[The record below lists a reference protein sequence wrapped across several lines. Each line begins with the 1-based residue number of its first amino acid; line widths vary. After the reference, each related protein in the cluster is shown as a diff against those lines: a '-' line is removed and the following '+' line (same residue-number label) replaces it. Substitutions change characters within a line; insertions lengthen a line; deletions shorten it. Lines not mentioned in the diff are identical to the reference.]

1 VTVAAPLLAL
11 ALATAAGGGEDDA
24 RAGAWKRF
32 PVFVWFHGGPP
43 AGPAAFDVLRRHGLL
58 GCNVEGSDSS
68 DVAAKQGAPFYVDH
82 LAGKGDLYLR
92 PAAFEADQKRL
103 ADDLLGFRPARPNC
117 FVADDV
123 AARLDRLVDE
133 GVKRHAPNRPLAYVF
148 DDELSVTRGVNPMDY
163 CFGPECLSGLRHWLI
178 ARDGSLEKVNSA
190 WGTRFSSVDAI
201 VPPTTEAAR
210 AANAERPLAEL
221 SFAAWSD
228 HREFMDGALALRLD
242 ELAERVRRVDPGAP
256 VGFTG
261 GQLPSAFGGFDWG
274 RLLRTQTFVEPY
286 EGGLAPALVHG
297 LARPGTKVVSTWFVP
312 DEADARAKYSPWEV
326 FPRVARGDD
335 GAVIWSSG
343 AIFEVETGGEHGGEL
358 DLNATGR
365 ALAEVVAAA
374 RALRAA
380 TEGAQRP
387 RADVAIVVSQPSI
400 RATWLVDSW
409 GDGKTWPRRLT
420 SYESDHSSS
429 AAARLGWD
437 AVCGALGLE
446 VGYVD
451 VRDLA
456 GGAPAGAA
464 ADGPRIW
471 IVPGGAAL
479 SEREVD
485 ALLAKAR
492 AGALVVADAHALLFD
507 ERLRGRDDAALRRL
521 FGVRRAT
528 GRKLADLAREL
539 ARGAADASGAWV
551 VEGDALRADGAERSA
566 FAGFTKVHGAGAAW
580 LLDRR
585 LAGLE
590 RAPER
595 LAQFA
600 AGFERELAARGRSP
614 KRTRPGL
621 AAAGRVRWHRRVDG
635 AAEIWI
641 GVRIDGDGASRGEPV
656 EARLDFAEPRRV
668 QERLGRALDPAA
680 FASEAPVAGVA
691 ARIDASHPLLLR
703 CEPR

>member
-1 VTVAAPLLAL
+1 MTAAALLAF
-11 ALATAAGGGEDDA
+11 ALATAAGGDEDDA
-24 RAGAWKRF
+24 RAAAWKRF

-58 GCNVEGSDSS
+58 GCNVEGSGSS
-68 DVAAKQGAPFYVDH
+68 DAAARAGVPFYVDH
-82 LAGKGDLYLR
+82 VAGKGDLYLR
-92 PAAFEADQKRL
+92 PAEFEKDQQRL
-103 ADDLLGFRPARPNC
+103 AAELLAFQPARPNC
-117 FVADDV
+117 FVAEEV
-123 AARLDRLVDE
+123 AARLDRRVDE
-133 GVKRHAPNRPLAYVF
+133 NARRHASNRPLAYVL

-163 CFGPECLSGLRHWLI
+163 CFGPECLAELRRWLL
-178 ARDGSLEKVNSA
+178 ARDGSLEKVNAA

-228 HREFMDGALALRLD
+228 HREYMEEALAARLD

-261 GQLPSAFGGFDWG
+261 GQFPSAFGGFDWG
-274 RLLRTQTFVEPY
+274 RLLRTQSFVEPY

-297 LARPGTKVVSTWFVP
+297 LARPGTRVVSTWFLP
-312 DEADARAKYSPWEV
+312 DEADAREKFSPWEV

-343 AIFEVETGGEHGGEL
+343 ALFEEEREGKL

-400 RATWLVDSW
+400 RATWLVDAWSN
-409 GDGKTWPRRLT
+409 GKTWPRRLT
-420 SYESDHSSS
+420 SYEVGHSSS
-429 AAARLGWD
+429 AAARLDWD

-451 VRDLA
+451 VRALS
-456 GGAPAGAA
+456 GGAPAGAP
-464 ADGPRIW
+464 ADGPQIW
-471 IVPGGAAL
+471 IVPEGAAL

-539 ARGAADASGAWV
+539 ERGAADASGALV
-551 VEGDALRADGAERSA
+551 VEGDALSADGAERSG
-566 FAGFTKVHGAGAAW
+566 FAGFSKAHGAGAAW

-590 RAPER
+590 REPER
-595 LAQFA
+595 LAKFA

-614 KRTRPGL
+614 KRTRPAL
-621 AAAGRVRWHRRVDG
+621 AAVGRVRWRRLDEG
-635 AAEIWI
+635 AREWWI
-641 GVRIDGDGASRGEPV
+641 GVRVDGDGASRGEAV
-656 EARLDFAEPRRV
+656 EARLDFTEPRRV

-680 FASEAPVAGVA
+680 FASDAPVAGIA

>member
-1 VTVAAPLLAL
+1 MTAAAPFVRLAPLLAF
-11 ALATAAGGGEDDA
+11 ALATAAGGDEDDA
-24 RAGAWKRF
+24 RAAAWKRF

-43 AGPAAFDVLRRHGLL
+43 AGPAAFEVLRRHGLL

-68 DVAAKQGAPFYVDH
+68 DAAARAGVPFYADH
-82 LAGKGDLYLR
+82 VAGKGDLYLR
-92 PAAFEADQKRL
+92 PAEFEKDQKRL
-103 ADDLLGFRPARPNC
+103 AEELLAFRPVRPNC
-117 FVADDV
+117 FVAEEV
-123 AARLDRLVDE
+123 VARLDRRVDE
-133 GVKRHAPNRPLAYVF
+133 NARRQAPNRPLAYVL

-163 CFGPECLSGLRHWLI
+163 CFGPECLAGLRHWLI
-178 ARDGSLEKVNSA
+178 ARDGSLEKVNAA

-210 AANAERPLAEL
+210 VANAERPLAQL

-228 HREFMDGALALRLD
+228 HREFMDEALALRLD

-343 AIFEVETGGEHGGEL
+343 AIFEVETGGEHGSEL
-358 DLNATGR
+358 DLNAAGR

-451 VRDLA
+451 VRELS
-456 GGAPAGAA
+456 GGAPAAA
-464 ADGPRIW
+464 PADGPRIW
-471 IVPGGAAL
+471 IVPEGAAL
-479 SEREVD
+479 SEREID

-521 FGVRRAT
+521 FGVRRAP

-539 ARGAADASGAWV
+539 ASGSLA
-551 VEGDALRADGAERSA
+551 VEGDALTADGAERNA
-566 FAGFTKVHGAGAAW
+566 FAGFVKSHGTGATW

-600 AGFERELAARGRSP
+600 AGFEQELAARGRSP
-614 KRTRPGL
+614 KRTRPAL
-621 AAAGRVRWHRRVDG
+621 AAAGRVRWRRLEEGVC
-635 AAEIWI
+635 AWWI
-641 GVRIDGDGASRGEPV
+641 GVRIDGDGASRGEAV

-668 QERLGRALDPAA
+668 QERLGRPLDPAA
-680 FASEAPVAGVA
+680 FSSDAPVAGVA

>member
-1 VTVAAPLLAL
+1 VTAAALLAF
-11 ALATAAGGGEDDA
+11 ALATAAGGDEDDA
-24 RAGAWKRF
+24 RAATWKRF

-58 GCNVEGSDSS
+58 GCNVEGSESS
-68 DVAAKQGAPFYVDH
+68 DAAARAGVPFYVDH
-82 LAGKGDLYLR
+82 VAGKGDLYLR
-92 PAAFEADQKRL
+92 PAEFEKDQQRL
-103 ADDLLGFRPARPNC
+103 AAELLAFQPVRPNC
-117 FVADDV
+117 FVAEEV
-123 AARLDRLVDE
+123 AARLDRRVDE
-133 GVKRHAPNRPLAYVF
+133 NARRHAPNRPLAYVL

-163 CFGPECLSGLRHWLI
+163 CFGPECLAGLRRWLL
-178 ARDGSLEKVNSA
+178 ARDGSLEKVNAA
-190 WGTRFSSVDAI
+190 WGTRFSSVDAL

-228 HREFMDGALALRLD
+228 HREYMEEALAARLD

-261 GQLPSAFGGFDWG
+261 GQFPSAFGGFDWG
-274 RLLRTQTFVEPY
+274 RLLQTQTFVEPY

-312 DEADARAKYSPWEV
+312 DEKPARERFSPWEV

-343 AIFEVETGGEHGGEL
+343 ALFEEEREGKL

-400 RATWLVDSW
+400 RATWLVDAW

-420 SYESDHSSS
+420 SYEVGHSSS

-446 VGYVD
+446 IDYVD
-451 VRDLA
+451 VRELS
-456 GGAPAGAA
+456 GGVPAGAP

-471 IVPGGAAL
+471 IVPEGAAL

-539 ARGAADASGAWV
+539 ERGAADASGALV
-551 VEGDALRADGAERSA
+551 VEGDALSADGAERSA
-566 FAGFTKVHGAGAAW
+566 FAGFSKAHGTGAAW

-590 RAPER
+590 REPER
-595 LAQFA
+595 LAKFA

-614 KRTRPGL
+614 KRTRPAL
-621 AAAGRVRWHRRVDG
+621 AAAGRVRWRRLEEG
-635 AAEIWI
+635 AREWWI
-641 GVRIDGDGASRGEPV
+641 GVRIDGDGASRGEAV
-656 EARLDFAEPRRV
+656 EARLDFTEPLRV
-668 QERLGRALDPAA
+668 QERFGRALDPAA
-680 FASEAPVAGVA
+680 FASDAPVAGVA
-691 ARIDASHPLLLR
+691 TRIDASHPLLLR